1 MKYKNCETLLKT
13 ILQDKF
19 KVEIF
24 IGTNE
29 NNGVYFVSYF
39 SENNKLV
46 FSIEQSIEQATWS
59 KHFKLA
65 KWCLKTKSNY

>member
-1 MKYKNCETLLKT
+1 MIYKNHETLLKT
-13 ILQDKF
+13 ILQNNF

-29 NNGVYFVSYF
+29 SNEVYFVSYF
-39 SENNKLV
+39 SENNKLA
-46 FSIEQSIEQATWS
+46 FSIEQSTKQATWS

-65 KWCLKTKSNY
+65 KWCLKTRSNY

>member
-1 MKYKNCETLLKT
+1 MIYKNCETLLKT
-13 ILQDKF
+13 ILQNKF

-29 NNGVYFVSYF
+29 NNEVYFASYF
-39 SENNKLV
+39 SENNKLAFIV
-46 FSIEQSIEQATWS
+46 EQSTEKVTWS

>member
-1 MKYKNCETLLKT
+1 MIYKNCETLLKT

-29 NNGVYFVSYF
+29 NNEVYFVSYF
-39 SENNKLV
+39 SENNKLS
-46 FSIEQSIEQATWS
+46 FSIEQSMKQATWT

-65 KWCLKTKSNY
+65 KWCLKTKFNY

>member
-1 MKYKNCETLLKT
+1 MIYNNRETLLKT
-13 ILQDKF
+13 ILQNKF

-29 NNGVYFVSYF
+29 NNEVYFVSYF

-46 FSIEQSIEQATWS
+46 FSIEQSMDQATWS

-65 KWCLKTKSNY
+65 KWCLKTRSNY